1 MNNRVNKQIIPL
13 AVAVTSLL
21 FAGLASAQR
30 SGQSMSVQTGIVV
43 ASPGGQSAI
52 GSRARGCRWWRR
64 WHGDYFKQT
73 EFVQESAQYGHRRRH
88 RRPDLPART
97 G

>member
-30 SGQSMSVQTGIVV
+30 SGQSMSIQTGIV
-43 ASPGGQSAI
+43 
-52 GSRARGCRWWRR
+52 
-64 WHGDYFKQT
+64 
-73 EFVQESAQYGHRRRH
+73 
-88 RRPDLPART
+88 
-97 G
+97 